1 VLFCDRGGKSSL
13 LNSGGDVD
21 GMGMLISGC
30 DGVDSCVGDGMDMLS
45 DDCGD
50 AVAGVDVDGDGWL
63 GRSKAGGLLRFGLRW
78 ERFRFL
84 AE

>member
-1 VLFCDRGGKSSL
+1 MLSI
-13 LNSGGDVD
+13 GGDVD

-30 DGVDSCVGDGMDMLS
+30 DGVDGCVGEDMDMSS

-50 AVAGVDVDGDGWL
+50 AVAVVDVDGDGWL
-63 GRSKAGGLLRFGLRW
+63 GRSKAGGLLRLGLRW
-78 ERFRFL
+78 KHFRFL